1 MTSEAYS
8 PHDLERFRDVQRLA
22 YECAVDVAGGLEPG
36 VTEREAAGRLRAS
49 LIGRGVSVFFHAPF
63 AWFGDRTAFTGFR
76 SPLDFFPTA
85 RRLERGM
92 PAILDVGPT
101 LDGYAADIGYAF
113 SCGPCPE
120 LDRARD
126 DLRAFRSLI
135 LTAVRAERSM
145 RDVYDEVDRLLL
157 DLGYDN
163 CHAAYPFHVLGH
175 KVGRLPLRALRLSLP
190 AIGGFDPRTTLY
202 LYKQLALAK
211 LSGGR
216 HKTPLWNRSARAA
229 VSAEPGLWAIEPHI
243 GKAGVGAKWEEI
255 LVVTGSD
262 AFWLD
267 DDLPHVRY
275 WSARPSP
282 APTPTTT
289 VLTAS
294 PEIHEPR

>member
-1 MTSEAYS
+1 MTTEAYTA
-8 PHDLERFRDVQRLA
+8 HDLERFRDVQRLA
-22 YECAVDVAGGLEPG
+22 YECAVDVAKGLEPG
-36 VTEREAAGRLRAS
+36 VTEREAAAQLRAS
-49 LIGRGVSVFFHAPF
+49 LVRRGVSVFFHAPF

-126 DLRAFRSLI
+126 DLKPFRSLI
-135 LTAVRAERSM
+135 LSQVRAERSM
-145 RDVYDEVDRLLL
+145 RDIYEEVDRLLL
-157 DLGYDN
+157 GLGYRN

-175 KVGRLPLRALRLSLP
+175 KVGRLPLRALRFSLP
-190 AIGGFDPRTTLY
+190 SIGGFDPRTTLY
-202 LYKQLALAK
+202 LYKQLALSK
-211 LSGGR
+211 LSGSR

-243 GKAGVGAKWEEI
+243 GKGGVGAKWEEI
-255 LVVTGSD
+255 LVVTAGD
-262 AFWLD
+262 AYWLD

-275 WSARPSP
+275 WSARPGEN
-282 APTPTTT
+282 TPHTLPGTTT
-289 VLTAS
+289 STLS
-294 PEIHEPR
+294 NPR